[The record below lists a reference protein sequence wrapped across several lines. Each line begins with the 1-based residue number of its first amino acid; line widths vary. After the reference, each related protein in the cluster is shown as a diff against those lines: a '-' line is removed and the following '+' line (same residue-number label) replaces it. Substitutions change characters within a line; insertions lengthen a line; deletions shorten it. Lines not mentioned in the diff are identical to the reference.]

1 MEIISSTYP
10 KDRSYTAA
18 SWVWQIW
25 ENSALSGTNSW
36 QSTNRHISHHT
47 LLCRPGAGP
56 MLTVPYGMEG
66 SENRDDVVAA
76 DPMETDSDNAV
87 PPKWN

>member
-1 MEIISSTYP
+1 
-10 KDRSYTAA
+10 
-18 SWVWQIW
+18 
-25 ENSALSGTNSW
+25 
-36 QSTNRHISHHT
+36 
-47 LLCRPGAGP
+47 